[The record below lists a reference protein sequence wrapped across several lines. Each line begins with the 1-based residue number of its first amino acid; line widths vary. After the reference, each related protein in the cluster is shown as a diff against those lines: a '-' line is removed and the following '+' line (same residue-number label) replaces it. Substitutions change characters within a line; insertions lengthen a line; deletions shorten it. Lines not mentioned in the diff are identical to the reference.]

1 MIVMGRI
8 AGAYG
13 VKGWLKINSFARP
26 AERVGDYRPWRLRD
40 QRREIEVS
48 PVAVK
53 RHGKGLIVKLAGIDD
68 RDQAE
73 TMSGLEI
80 LVDRTWLPDPEAGHY
95 YWTDLEGLQVVDTA
109 GRQLGRVDHLI
120 AAGAADV
127 MVINGSQRLLV
138 PFVLNETVVR
148 VDLDAGEIE
157 VDWEPV
163 E

>member
-26 AERVGDYRPWRLRD
+26 TEQVGDYRPWRLRD
-40 QRREIEVS
+40 QRRELEVS

-53 RHGKGLIVKLAGIDD
+53 RQGKGLIVKLEGIDD

-73 TMSGLEI
+73 AMRGFEI
-80 LVDRTWLPDPEAGHY
+80 LVDRTQLPDPEAGHY

-109 GRQLGRVDHLI
+109 GKALGQVDHLI

-127 MVINGSQRLLV
+127 MVIDGRERLLV

-148 VDLDAGEIE
+148 VDLNAGEIE
-157 VDWEPV
+157 IDWEPV